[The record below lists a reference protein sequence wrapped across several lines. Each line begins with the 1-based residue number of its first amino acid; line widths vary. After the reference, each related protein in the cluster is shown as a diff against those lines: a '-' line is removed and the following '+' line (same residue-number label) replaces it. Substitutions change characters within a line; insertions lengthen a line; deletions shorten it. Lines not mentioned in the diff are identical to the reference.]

1 MKAYIKYRSENYP
14 PRWLFLLTNDKKI
27 MSFDSVDQAENYLYL
42 NHRDDDNY
50 MIVTYD

>member
-42 NHRDDDNY
+42 NHRDDETH